1 MHSRTGAAMMI
12 NTKPASH
19 LHVSID
25 GHAQSRPPFASIPP
39 LECSMSQTFTDER
52 LTTADIANSP
62 RPTQISN
69 ADDAGRDPN
78 FPDLRNEPALPASR
92 NAASDT
98 DTHPALFPENETRD
112 LRTRWDKAQGMFVDE
127 PRKAVEEADALV
139 ANAVKRIAE
148 LFADERAKLEQQWDR
163 GDNVSTEDLRQ
174 ALRRYRSFF
183 DRLLSFQ

>member
-1 MHSRTGAAMMI
+1 
-12 NTKPASH
+12 
-19 LHVSID
+19 
-25 GHAQSRPPFASIPP
+25 
-39 LECSMSQTFTDER
+39 MSQTATDEQ
-52 LTTADIANSP
+52 LTTADIANST

-69 ADDAGRDPN
+69 ANDAGRDPD
-78 FPDLRNEPALPASR
+78 FPDLRKDTTPLPATTNSTTV
-92 NAASDT
+92 SDSEE
-98 DTHPALFPENETRD
+98 HPALFPENETRD

-148 LFADERAKLEQQWDR
+148 LFAEERAKLEQQWDR